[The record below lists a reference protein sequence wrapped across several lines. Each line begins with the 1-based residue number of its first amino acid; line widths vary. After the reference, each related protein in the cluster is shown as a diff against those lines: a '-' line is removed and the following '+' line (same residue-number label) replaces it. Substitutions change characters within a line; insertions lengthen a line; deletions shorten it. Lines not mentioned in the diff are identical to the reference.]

1 MCLYGSPHFSDDKE
15 KTIVLYSG
23 KQGIQLTYE
32 STGMESNTKVI
43 NYRVH

>member
-1 MCLYGSPHFSDDKE
+1 MDLPIFQMINK